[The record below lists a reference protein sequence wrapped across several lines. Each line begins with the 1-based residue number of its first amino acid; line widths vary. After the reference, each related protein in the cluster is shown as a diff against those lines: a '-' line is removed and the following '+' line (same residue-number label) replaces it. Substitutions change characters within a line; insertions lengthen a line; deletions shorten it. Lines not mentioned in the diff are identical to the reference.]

1 VINSFDYGVPQ
12 NRIRIYIIGFREK
25 KYLQRFILPNPC
37 NKKLKLGD
45 ILDIEARKS
54 TPKKIVQMD
63 LFGNIVESKTMSL
76 SNTNGFNDYFLFN
89 DLRNGHTTIH
99 SWDIIDTTQRQKD
112 ICLLL
117 LKNRRKSAYGE
128 LDGNP
133 LSLLHFQSLDPS
145 IKQDEIDKLVQ
156 LEILKSEEY
165 SFVVNQYNTD
175 YLTND
180 EKLLLSFTI
189 DQQIIIDNLNSQKVF
204 KLEKISIEKTIKS
217 LKDKNIIEC
226 NEIRYDFKNTKIS
239 TGLFGVNRIFFP
251 NSDIFPTLVAS
262 DTNDFIALKTI
273 EVLNH
278 DDFKNKFIK
287 EIYKSKKFRKITK
300 SEACLIQGFPKDFRL
315 PEPRSRWMKLLGN
328 SVSVPVID
336 KLCKAIVE
344 TGVFEN
350 NQSIDLKTEDQLV
363 EAFCSDL

>member
-1 VINSFDYGVPQ
+1 
-12 NRIRIYIIGFREK
+12 
-25 KYLQRFILPNPC
+25 
-37 NKKLKLGD
+37 
-45 ILDIEARKS
+45 
-54 TPKKIVQMD
+54 
-63 LFGNIVESKTMSL
+63 
-76 SNTNGFNDYFLFN
+76 
-89 DLRNGHTTIH
+89 
-99 SWDIIDTTQRQKD
+99 
-112 ICLLL
+112 
-117 LKNRRKSAYGE
+117 
-128 LDGNP
+128 
-133 LSLLHFQSLDPS
+133 
-145 IKQDEIDKLVQ
+145 

-180 EKLLLSFTI
+180 EKLLLSFAS
-189 DQQIIIDNLNSQKVF
+189 DEKIIIDNLNSQKAF
-204 KLEKISIEKTIKS
+204 KLEKISIEKTIES

-239 TGLFGVNRIFFP
+239 TGLFGVNRIFLP

-262 DTNDFIALKTI
+262 DTNDFITLKNI
-273 EVLNH
+273 EALNH

-287 EIYKSKKFRKITK
+287 EVYKPKEFRKITK

-344 TGVFEN
+344 TGVFDN
-350 NQSIDLKTEDQLV
+350 DQSIDLKTEDQLV
-363 EAFCSDL
+363 ESFCNDL